1 MAYPPPPSN
10 IGKQGRAKTPDQK
23 THPHKIKDEIHIHQT
38 RSRNKLIYLQLIELA
53 NGREE
58 LRLGY
63 YMIGKK
69 GAMRGR
75 WVWGQYATFLPA
87 RDFKRIINMAKRKGW
102 LR

>member
-23 THPHKIKDEIHIHQT
+23 THPHKIKDEIRIHQT
-38 RSRNKLIYLQLIELA
+38 RSRNKLIYLQLIELE

-75 WVWGQYATFLPA
+75 WVWGQYALLIPR
-87 RDFKRIINMAKRKGW
+87 RDLKAMIRQAEKRGW
-102 LR
+102 V